1 MSKRTMRQTTYN
13 KIRTIYTTLKY
24 NSKGRWLSYWY
35 QISETLATNPK
46 DVLLIGKG
54 SGIVEYTIQLLNPE
68 VNIVVLDIN
77 PTLKPDIVGS
87 VLNLP
92 FKKES
97 FDSVLCAQVLEHISF
112 ENFEIIMREL
122 HSVTKNN
129 VILSVPHKRKY
140 VKVNLK
146 IPFLREKTII
156 IKFPFTKEV
165 ISSKQ
170 HHWEIGRKVS
180 RGQVFKSLTKFFE
193 LQKEFLN
200 EINCSHRF
208 FVLKKRW

>member
-1 MSKRTMRQTTYN
+1 M
-13 KIRTIYTTLKY
+13 YTTLKY
-24 NSKGRWLSYWY
+24 NSKARWLSYWY

-46 DVLLIGKG
+46 DVLVIGKG
-54 SGIVEYTIQLLNPE
+54 SGIVEKTIQLFNPE
-68 VNIVVLDIN
+68 VNIVSLDIN
-77 PTLKPDIVGS
+77 PSLKPDIIGS
-87 VLNLP
+87 ALNLP
-92 FKKES
+92 FKKGS
-97 FDSVLCAQVLEHISF
+97 FDSILCAQVLEHIPFESF
-112 ENFEIIMREL
+112 ESLMREL

-140 VKVNLK
+140 VKVNIK
-146 IPFLREKTII
+146 IPFLKEKTII
-156 IKFPFTKEV
+156 IKFLFTKKV

-180 RGQVFKSLTKFFE
+180 RRQVFKSITKFFE

-200 EINCSHRF
+200 EINCYHRF